1 MQDKYIKFEEHLQ
14 VEIDAEIRT
23 VRFSVS
29 DTYHPKLRNYGD
41 DYYYVHYT
49 TPEDG
54 VTYKFYEDLVVFFE
68 NFKRMRKNLK
78 SSNYKNTWQI
88 NNENV
93 LLHVRVNEKEPYAVD
108 ELVQLMEGILSH
120 LESKYNIDDLYSQMT
135 EEYNGGYVDN
145 NYTSN
150 GMSSDINSSDFA
162 SSNSSNLDFNDNN
175 EGYNYNNNI
184 NNDYDNQGYNH
195 NNGIDYSFNESSHLD
210 STQRAEFANQYN
222 KTVHESNIDDLV
234 DNDPLKQFEQK
245 YDTYEPL
252 DETEERMSDEST
264 PFDSASSI
272 DQDLNIENQIGF
284 DLNKLNE
291 PAKAPQLD
299 EYNDLSSKERA
310 IIELKNMN
318 IDVKNNDFD
327 IPVHNPD
334 TTDIEAELGLTRSD
348 ADEEG
353 EDSGDGDALLDALRS
368 GKLDTDR

>member
-14 VEIDAEIRT
+14 VEIDGEIRT

-29 DTYHPKLRNYGD
+29 DTYHPKLKNYGD

-68 NFKRMRKNLK
+68 NFKQMRKNLK

-93 LLHVRVNEKEPYAVD
+93 LLHIRVNEKEPYAVN
-108 ELVQLMEGILSH
+108 ELVQLTEGILSH
-120 LESKYNIDDLYSQMT
+120 LESKYNIDDLYNQIN
-135 EEYNGGYVDN
+135 EEFNGGYVE
-145 NYTSN
+145 N
-150 GMSSDINSSDFA
+150 GYSSHGISSDINSSDFA

-175 EGYNYNNNI
+175 SGYNYNNNI

-210 STQRAEFANQYN
+210 STQREEFAHKYN
-222 KTVHESNIDDLV
+222 NKVNESNIDNLV
-234 DNDPLKQFEQK
+234 DDPLKEIEQK
-245 YDTYEPL
+245 YDAYEPL
-252 DETEERMSDEST
+252 DETEEKILSDST
-264 PFDSASSI
+264 PFDSVSNI
-272 DQDLNIENQIGF
+272 EQELNIENQTGF

-318 IDVKNNDFD
+318 IDVENNDFD
-327 IPVHNPD
+327 IPVLNPD
-334 TTDIEAELGLTRSD
+334 KANIEAELGLTREE
-348 ADEEG
+348 ADDDESG
-353 EDSGDGDALLDALRS
+353 GDGDALLDALRS